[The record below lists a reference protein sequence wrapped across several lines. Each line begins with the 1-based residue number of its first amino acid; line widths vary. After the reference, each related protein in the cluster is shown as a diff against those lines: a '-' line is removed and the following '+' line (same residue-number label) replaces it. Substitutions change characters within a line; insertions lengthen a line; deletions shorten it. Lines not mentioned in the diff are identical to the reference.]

1 MIIGSP
7 TPYERDVL
15 PFIRPFTDVLVSQV
29 PAQGIHRHLD
39 HGAGTGEVILQ
50 LERTHTILETVS
62 LDPSPVMVAR
72 LREIFG
78 HPITAP
84 GRVVEVVHGTLA
96 SYLDNGPIEPFD
108 LITSQLVLPFVP
120 DPGGEL

>member
-1 MIIGSP
+1 MVGSL
-7 TPYERDVL
+7 TPYEQDVL
-15 PFIRPFTDVLVSQV
+15 PFVRPFTDVLASQV
-29 PAQGIHRHLD
+29 PVGDLRRHLD

-50 LERTHTILETVS
+50 LERTHMISESVA

-78 HPITAP
+78 HPVTSHS
-84 GRVVEVVHGTLA
+84 RVVDVVHGTLA

-108 LITSQLVLPFVP
+108 LITSQLVLPFIP